1 MKMITK
7 ILKDLIISKTR
18 ENRIFVIS
26 YLKELGNLGIRIYN
40 ITKDKEHLIILNN
53 LSNIVKKY
61 ENNEKKIY
69 KNAS

>member
-1 MKMITK
+1 MITK